1 MERDIKRQFIG
12 NNDGEPEYPELYQRW
27 QNAMK
32 ISVVGKNG
40 LVECMNSL
48 SFTVATKL
56 VESLKSC
63 LDPYMPYYF
72 AMELIDPTAS
82 RGIPLPTTWIAV
94 DDICKKHDLNYTQV
108 RSEILE
114 MRDDSEDLSQ
124 ADVSLCKSNLL
135 QFYQMN
141 LHTLP
146 DNQRKLSLEA
156 YAQVI
161 FQLTIET
168 VLIESLFSIMNYN
181 KDKKRSRLNDA
192 TVASII
198 HTRDI
203 KNSIDNVYECFSQ
216 DDVALDTD
224 RVSLHKL
231 LW

>member
-1 MERDIKRQFIG
+1 
-12 NNDGEPEYPELYQRW
+12 
-27 QNAMK
+27 
-32 ISVVGKNG
+32 
-40 LVECMNSL
+40 
-48 SFTVATKL
+48 
-56 VESLKSC
+56 
-63 LDPYMPYYF
+63 
-72 AMELIDPTAS
+72 
-82 RGIPLPTTWIAV
+82 
-94 DDICKKHDLNYTQV
+94 
-108 RSEILE
+108 
-114 MRDDSEDLSQ
+114 
-124 ADVSLCKSNLL
+124 
-135 QFYQMN
+135 MN

-146 DNQRKLSLEA
+146 DNQRKLGLEA

-161 FQLTIET
+161 FQLPIET

>member
-1 MERDIKRQFIG
+1 
-12 NNDGEPEYPELYQRW
+12 
-27 QNAMK
+27 MK
-32 ISVVGKNG
+32 ISVLGKDG
-40 LVECMNSL
+40 LVESMNSL

-56 VESLKSC
+56 VESLKSR
-63 LDPYMPYYF
+63 LDPYMPYYS
-72 AMELIDPTAS
+72 AIELIDSTTL

-124 ADVSLCKSNLL
+124 ADVILCKFNLL
-135 QFYQMN
+135 QFYKMN

-146 DNQRKLSLEA
+146 DNRRKLSLEA

-161 FQLTIET
+161 FQLPIET

-181 KDKKRSRLNDA
+181 KDKKRPRLNDA
-192 TVASII
+192 TIARII
-198 HTRDI
+198 HTRDT

-216 DDVALDTD
+216 DDSALDTD
-224 RVSLHKL
+224 RISLHKL